1 MGAPAVVSE
10 RASPLARHRWWG
22 SVYHRPV
29 MRRLGI
35 TACAS
40 LLVLAACTSDGA
52 QEDAN
57 ATPSP
62 ELGAPMELEV
72 FVYNVEYG
80 GDETT
85 DAVIEAIDADI
96 VGVLESYNRIDETA
110 ERTGYPYF
118 NTSLQILSKHP
129 IHEPSGADGR
139 YAFIEVRPG
148 EVVAFFNIHLD
159 YVRYGPRLLRS
170 GVPLEEVLASEDEVR
185 TSSLDVPLRM
195 MQELIAQG
203 YPVFFT
209 GDHNEPSHLDYGPE
223 TVGTREGIDEPVPW
237 PVSMAIT
244 DIGFRDTYRE
254 IHPDPVADPAIS
266 HFGVRDRIDFLYAA
280 GPSETL
286 DSNLIGE
293 VGGEDVDEA
302 FMPWTSDHR
311 AFVSTFEVRPIS
323 MPVMV
328 SVDTALLDQGD
339 PLTVGYRGTEEDGS
353 VAIVKEGG
361 TPDAALL
368 TEETTGALGSLQAI
382 DTSDFAAGAYDAV
395 LLDGDGAELARV
407 GFVVRDPRAE
417 IEVST
422 DKPSYASGEPI
433 VVSWENGPANRWDW
447 LGVYRADAADP
458 KIDNYLIWNYTGL
471 HASGTDPPVVDGSV
485 TFDDSTMGI
494 PWWPLEPGRYVVHY
508 LVTDRYR
515 SIGSAAFEV
524 TG

>member
-1 MGAPAVVSE
+1 
-10 RASPLARHRWWG
+10 
-22 SVYHRPV
+22 
-29 MRRLGI
+29 MRRAGAI
-35 TACAS
+35 TWTF
-40 LLVLAACTSDGA
+40 LLVLAACTADGP
-52 QEDAN
+52 QEGAG

-62 ELGAPMELEV
+62 EYGAPMELEV

-85 DAVIEAIDADI
+85 DTVIESVDADI

-110 ERTGYPYF
+110 ERTGYPYY
-118 NTSLQILSKHP
+118 NTSLQILSKYP
-129 IHEPSGADGR
+129 IHEPSGAQGR

-159 YVRYGPRLLRS
+159 YVRYGPRLLRA
-170 GVPLEEVLASEDEVR
+170 GVPLDEVLASENEVR
-185 TSSLDVPLRM
+185 TSALDVPLQM
-195 MQELIAQG
+195 MEDLIAQG

-237 PVSMAIT
+237 PVSIAIT
-244 DIGFRDTYRE
+244 DAGFRDTYRE
-254 IHPDPVADPAIS
+254 IHPDPVEDPAIS
-266 HFGVRDRIDFLYAA
+266 HFGVKDRIDFLYAA

-286 DSNLIGE
+286 DSKLVGE

-328 SVDTALLDQGD
+328 SVDTALLDRGD
-339 PLTVGYRGTEEDGS
+339 PLTVGYRATEEGS
-353 VAIVKEGG
+353 LAIVKADGS
-361 TPDAALL
+361 PDAAVRTLGVP
-368 TEETTGALGSLQAI
+368 TGFGSTQAF
-382 DTSDFAAGAYDAV
+382 DTSDLAAGAYDAV
-395 LLDGDGAELARV
+395 LLDGDGDELARV
-407 GFVVRDPRAE
+407 GFVVRDPQAE
-417 IEVST
+417 IRVST

-433 VVSWENGPANRWDW
+433 VVSWEDGPANRWDW
-447 LGVYRADAADP
+447 LGVYRANAADP
-458 KIDNYLIWNYTGL
+458 KVDNYLIWNYTGL
-471 HASGTDPPVVDGSV
+471 HASGTEPPVVDGSV

-515 SIGSAAFEV
+515 SIGSATFEV